1 MAFDWRQPSSLTGS
15 WQALHRARGA
25 GMSYEEWLES
35 RMGTEGGAHEA
46 GRKSGLCEQLGR
58 ECAAGSPQGWHDGEG
73 TEGWPGGE
81 WFSPAMAVRH
91 GRAMRR
97 RSDWRWRLRASVSA
111 SFTRPRGS
119 GGKRNEQTCDC
130 HRRRRNG
137 PTFASS
143 PAGTSKDTR
152 KNNLVKFVA
161 CEELGCNSI
170 LRETHK
176 ALHGV

>member
-1 MAFDWRQPSSLTGS
+1 MHRQSGEPSSGVDESGSQGSQRGRQEPVDGGILGTTGAGVMAFDWRQPSSRTGS

-81 WFSPAMAVRH
+81 WFSPCDGGAPWESNAEAIQRSAMLQSGWGKRW
-91 GRAMRR
+91 GMRR
-97 RSDWRWRLRASVSA
+97 R
-111 SFTRPRGS
+111 F
-119 GGKRNEQTCDC
+119 NQC
-130 HRRRRNG
+130 
-137 PTFASS
+137 
-143 PAGTSKDTR
+143 
-152 KNNLVKFVA
+152 
-161 CEELGCNSI
+161 
-170 LRETHK
+170 
-176 ALHGV
+176 